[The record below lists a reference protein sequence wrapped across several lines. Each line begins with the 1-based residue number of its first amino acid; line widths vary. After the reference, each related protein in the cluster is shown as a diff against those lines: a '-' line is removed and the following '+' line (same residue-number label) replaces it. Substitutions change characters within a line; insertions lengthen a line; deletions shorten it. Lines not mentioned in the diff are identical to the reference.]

1 MNVGSLFAGIGGIE
15 LAFTQAGFSISWAIE
30 NDAACCKT
38 YRHNFSKATLLES
51 DIRSVDEKSLPKVD
65 VITAGFPC
73 QPFSIAGKQR
83 GFADPRGNL
92 FYEVGRFVSYH
103 RPRFLFLENVP
114 NLIEH
119 DEGKTFLVIHN
130 VLSDLDYS
138 IRYRVLRASEYGGVP
153 QIRDRIYII
162 AFRDQCDCDS
172 FSFPDKV
179 GLSVSI
185 EDILQRSE
193 KKHDA
198 YYYKIDD
205 PFYKVASKIVTRKDS
220 IYRVYHDSIKVT
232 QNHMCPTL
240 TASMGISKNQV
251 PLVLDDFGIRKLTVQ
266 ECLDF
271 QGFPDSFHFP
281 KTIRLED
288 AYKQIGNSVCVPIV
302 KRIANQIASISDMI
316 ILKKDCLNDNIFR
329 ARKEP

>member
-1 MNVGSLFAGIGGIE
+1 MTVGSLFAGIGGIE
-15 LAFTQAGFSISWAIE
+15 LAFAQAGFRISWAIE

-38 YRHNFSKATLLES
+38 YRNNFSGTTLFES
-51 DIRSVDEKSLPKVD
+51 DIRRVDEKDLPKVD
-65 VITAGFPC
+65 IITAGFPC
-73 QPFSIAGKQR
+73 QPFSVAGKQR
-83 GFADPRGNL
+83 GFSDPRGNL
-92 FYEVGRFVSYH
+92 FYEVGRFVAYS
-103 RPRFLFLENVP
+103 RPRFLFFENVP
-114 NLIEH
+114 NLMEH

-130 VLSDLDYS
+130 VLSELNYS
-138 IRYRVLRASEYGGVP
+138 IRYRVLRASEYGGIP
-153 QIRDRIYII
+153 QIRDRIYIV
-162 AFRDQCDCDS
+162 AFRDQEDCDA

-185 EDILQRSE
+185 EDILKRSE

-232 QNHMCPTL
+232 QNHICPTL

-266 ECLDF
+266 ECLSF
-271 QGFPDSFHFP
+271 QGFPKSFSFP
-281 KTIRLED
+281 HTISIED
-288 AYKQIGNSVCVPIV
+288 AYKQIGNSVCVPVIRKLV
-302 KRIANQIASISDMI
+302 EK
-316 ILKKDCLNDNIFR
+316 ILNT
-329 ARKEP
+329 